1 MVTRRAATP
10 DAWRLPSRVTAT
22 ILVGVLLSGCELDAV
37 NVAPP
42 APQVVVH
49 AVLNADADEQV
60 ILVESS
66 LTGRVRID
74 STVRFDPLDPIRSAG
89 GEPLS
94 GASVRLLTDADTN
107 GVSAEE
113 TRVSGRGTGRY
124 VVPAHALAIR
134 PGTRYR

>member
-10 DAWRLPSRVTAT
+10 DAWRLPSRVTATT

-94 GASVRLLTDADTN
+94 GASAQQPPR
-107 GVSAEE
+107 
-113 TRVSGRGTGRY
+113 
-124 VVPAHALAIR
+124 
-134 PGTRYR
+134 